1 MKEIFLL
8 KLGEIVLKG
17 ANKRQFEARL
27 RQNVRRRMKKY
38 GNFDVYLMQSTVYV
52 EPMDEDCDVD
62 GAWEACRSIFGVV
75 SLCRCRPCE
84 KNIDAIFEA
93 IENYLGDDLDCAKS
107 FKVESKR
114 SDKRFPLTSIQLSQ
128 EIGGRLAE
136 AHPSVAVDVH
146 HPDYTVFVEV
156 RDLAAYVHG
165 PAEPGAGG
173 LPTGVGGR
181 AMCLLSGGIDSPVAA
196 YMIGKRGVEIECV
209 HFFSYPYTSQLAKD
223 KVVELARLVT
233 RYTGKMTVNIVSFT
247 EIQEAIRDNCPEEY
261 FTLIMRR
268 FMMEISARI
277 AKWDGCGALIT
288 GENLGQV
295 ASQTMEAMAVTG
307 AVVDIPI
314 FMPLIGMDKEEIVTI
329 ARKIGTMETSI
340 LPYEDCCTVFT
351 PRHPKTKPTLGQLI
365 EAEKKLDRQALIEK
379 ALQDIEKIK
388 VNYHEDEPRL

>member
-1 MKEIFLL
+1 MNEIFLM

-17 ANKRQFEARL
+17 ANKRQFENKL
-27 RQNVRRRMKKY
+27 RQNVRRRMKPY
-38 GNFDVYLMQSTVYV
+38 GNFDVYIMQSTVYV
-52 EPMDEDCDVD
+52 QPMDEEADVE
-62 GAWEACRSIFGVV
+62 GAWDACHSIFGVV

-84 KNIDAIFEA
+84 KNLDAIYNA
-93 IENYLGDDLDCAKS
+93 IEEYLGDDLDCAKS

-114 SDKRFPLTSIQLSQ
+114 SDKAFPMTSIAISQ

-136 AHPSVAVDVH
+136 AHPHVEVDVR
-146 HPDYTVFVEV
+146 HPDYTVYVEV

-196 YMIGKRGVEIECV
+196 YMIAKRGVEIECV

-223 KVVELARLVT
+223 KVLELARLVT
-233 RYTGKMTVNIVSFT
+233 RYSGRMTVNIVSFT
-247 EIQEAIRDNCPEEY
+247 QIQEAIRDNCPEEY

-268 FMMEISARI
+268 FMMEISQRI
-277 AKWDGCGALIT
+277 AKDDGCGALIT

-295 ASQTMEAMAVTG
+295 ASQTMEAMTVTG

-314 FMPLIGMDKEEIVTI
+314 FMPLVGMDKEEIVTI
-329 ARKIGTMETSI
+329 ARKIGTLETSI

-351 PRHPKTKPTLGQLI
+351 PKHPKTKPTLGQVI
-365 EAEKKLDRQALIEK
+365 HAERELDREALITQALESV
-379 ALQDIEKIK
+379 EKITVK
-388 VNYHEDEPRL
+388 YHDDPLL

>member
-17 ANKRQFEARL
+17 ANKRQFESRL
-27 RQNVRRRMKKY
+27 RQNVRRRMKAY
-38 GNFDVYLMQSTVYV
+38 GEFDVYLMQSTLYV
-52 EPMDEDCDVD
+52 EPMNEQCNVD

-84 KNIDAIFEA
+84 KNVDAIFEA
-93 IENYLGDDLDCAKS
+93 VENYLGEELDCAKS

-114 SDKRFPLTSIQLSQ
+114 SDKRFPLNSIQLSQ

-136 AHPSVAVDVH
+136 AHPDVEVDVH
-146 HPDYTVFVEV
+146 RPDYTVYVEV

-165 PAEPGAGG
+165 PAESGAGG

-196 YMIGKRGVEIECV
+196 YMIAKRGVEIECV

-223 KVVELARLVT
+223 KVIELARLVT
-233 RYTGKMTVNIVSFT
+233 KYSGRMTVNVVSFT
-247 EIQEAIRDNCPEEY
+247 EIQEAIRDNCAEEY

-268 FMMEISARI
+268 FMMEIAQRI

-314 FMPLIGMDKEEIVTI
+314 FMPLVGMDKEEIVTI
-329 ARKIGTMETSI
+329 ARKIGTLETSI

-351 PRHPKTKPTLGQLI
+351 PKHPKTKPTLGQLI
-365 EAEKKLDRQALIEK
+365 HAEEKLNREELIQRALDSVER
-379 ALQDIEKIK
+379 IK
-388 VNYHEDEPRL
+388 VAYHDAEISR

>member
-1 MKEIFLL
+1 MNEIFLM

-17 ANKRQFEARL
+17 ANKRQFENKL
-27 RQNVRRRMKKY
+27 RQNVRRRMKPY

-52 EPMDEDCDVD
+52 QPMDEEADIE
-62 GAWEACRSIFGVV
+62 GAWEACHSIFGVV

-84 KNIDAIFEA
+84 KNLDAIFNA
-93 IENYLGDDLDCAKS
+93 IEEYLGDDLDCAKS

-114 SDKRFPLTSIQLSQ
+114 SDKAFPMTSIAISQ
-128 EIGGRLAE
+128 DIGGRLAE
-136 AHPSVAVDVH
+136 AHPHVEVDVH
-146 HPDYTVFVEV
+146 HPDYVVYVEV

-196 YMIGKRGVEIECV
+196 YMMAKRGVEIECV

-223 KVVELARLVT
+223 KVLELARLVT
-233 RYTGKMTVNIVSFT
+233 RYAGRMTVNIVSFT
-247 EIQEAIRDNCPEEY
+247 QIQEAIRDNCPEEF

-268 FMMEISARI
+268 FMMEISQRI
-277 AKWDGCGALIT
+277 AKHDGCGALIT

-295 ASQTMEAMAVTG
+295 ASQTMEAMTVTG

-314 FMPLIGMDKEEIVTI
+314 FMPLVGMDKEEIVTI
-329 ARKIGTMETSI
+329 ARKIGTLETSI

-351 PRHPKTKPTLGQLI
+351 PKHPKTKPTLGQVI
-365 EAEKKLDRQALIEK
+365 HAERNLDREALITQALESV
-379 ALQDIEKIK
+379 EKITVK
-388 VNYHEDEPRL
+388 YHDEPVL

>member
-1 MKEIFLL
+1 MKEIFLM
-8 KLGEIVLKG
+8 KLGEVVLKG
-17 ANKRQFEARL
+17 ANKRQFENKL
-27 RQNVRRRMKKY
+27 RQNVRRRMKPY

-52 EPMDEDCDVD
+52 EPLDDQADLD
-62 GAWEACRSIFGVV
+62 GAWEAARTIFGLV
-75 SLCRCRPCE
+75 SLCRCRSCE
-84 KNIDAIFEA
+84 KDMDSIFQA
-93 IENYLGDDLDCAKS
+93 VQAYLGEDLDCAPS

-114 SDKRFPLTSIQLSQ
+114 SDKAFPMTSIAISQ

-136 AHPSVAVDVH
+136 AHPNCQVDVH
-146 HPDYTVFVEV
+146 HPAYTVYVEI

-173 LPTGVGGR
+173 RPTGVGGR

-196 YMIGKRGVEIECV
+196 YMMAKRGVEVEAV

-223 KVVELARLVT
+223 KVLELARLVT
-233 RYTGKMTVNIVSFT
+233 RYCGRMTVNVVHFT

-268 FMMEISARI
+268 FMMEIAQHLANR
-277 AKWDGCGALIT
+277 DGCGAIIT

-307 AVVDIPI
+307 AVVKMPV
-314 FMPLIGMDKEEIVTI
+314 FMPLVGMDKEEIVTI
-329 ARKIGTMETSI
+329 ARKIGTLDTSI

-351 PRHPKTKPTLGQLI
+351 PKHPRTRPTLGQVLH
-365 EAEKKLDRQALIEK
+365 AEQKLDRQALIQR
-379 ALQDIEKIK
+379 ALEQVERIPVK
-388 VNYHEDEPRL
+388 YHDETGV

>member
-17 ANKRQFEARL
+17 ANKRQFESRL
-27 RQNVRRRMKKY
+27 RQNVRRRMKKF
-38 GNFDVYLMQSTVYV
+38 GEFDVYIMQSTVYV
-52 EPMDEDCDVD
+52 EPKDELADVD

-84 KNIDAIFEA
+84 KNLDAIFEA

-114 SDKRFPLTSIQLSQ
+114 SDKAFPMTSIQISQ

-136 AHPSVAVDVH
+136 AHPGVAVDVH
-146 HPDYTVFVEV
+146 HPDYTVYVEV
-156 RDLAAYVHG
+156 RDFAAYVHG

-196 YMIGKRGVEIECV
+196 YMMAKRGLEIECV

-223 KVVELARLVT
+223 KVLELARLVT
-233 RYTGKMTVNIVSFT
+233 RFSGRMTVNVVPFT

-261 FTLIMRR
+261 FTLVMRR
-268 FMMEISARI
+268 FMMDIAQRI
-277 AKWDGCGALIT
+277 AKEDGCGCLIT

-295 ASQTMEAMAVTG
+295 ASQTMEAMTVTG
-307 AVVDIPI
+307 AVVDIPV
-314 FMPLIGMDKEEIVTI
+314 FMPLVGMDKEEIITI

-351 PRHPKTKPTLGQLI
+351 PKHPKTKPSLGGVLH
-365 EAEKKLDRQALIEK
+365 AEEPLDREALIARAIAGTEK
-379 ALQDIEKIK
+379 VKVAYHDGAL
-388 VNYHEDEPRL
+388 L

>member
-1 MKEIFLL
+1 MNEIFLM

-17 ANKRQFEARL
+17 ANKRQFENKL
-27 RQNVRRRMKKY
+27 RQNVRRRMKHY
-38 GNFDVYLMQSTVYV
+38 GNFDVYIMQSTVYV
-52 EPMDEDCDVD
+52 VPEDEMADVD
-62 GAWEACRSIFGVV
+62 GAWEACHTIFGVV

-84 KNIDAIFEA
+84 KNIDAIYDA
-93 IENYLGDDLDCAKS
+93 IEEYLGDDLDCAKS

-114 SDKRFPLTSIQLSQ
+114 SDKQFPLTSIAISQ

-136 AHPSVAVDVH
+136 AHPTVKVDVRN
-146 HPDYTVFVEV
+146 PEYTVFVEV

-196 YMIGKRGVEIECV
+196 YMIAKRCVEIECV

-223 KVVELARLVT
+223 KVLELARLVT
-233 RYTGKMTVNIVSFT
+233 RYSGRMTVNVVGFT
-247 EIQEAIRDNCPEEY
+247 EIQEMIRDHCPEEY

-268 FMMEISARI
+268 FMMEIAQRI
-277 AKWDGCGALIT
+277 GKQHGCTALIT

-314 FMPLIGMDKEEIVTI
+314 FMPLVGMDKEEIVTI
-329 ARKIGTMETSI
+329 SRKIGTFETSI

-365 EAEKKLDRQALIEK
+365 NAEAKLDREALIQK
-379 ALQDIEKIK
+379 ALENVEKITVK
-388 VNYHEDEPRL
+388 YHDDASF

>member
-1 MKEIFLL
+1 MNEIFLM

-17 ANKRQFEARL
+17 ANKRQFENKL
-27 RQNVRRRMKKY
+27 RQNVRRRMKHY
-38 GNFDVYLMQSTVYV
+38 GNFDVYIMQSTVYV
-52 EPMDEDCDVD
+52 VPEDDMADVD
-62 GAWEACRSIFGVV
+62 GAWEACHSIFGVV

-84 KNIDAIFEA
+84 KNIDAIYDA
-93 IENYLGDDLDCAKS
+93 IEEYLGDDLDCAKS

-114 SDKRFPLTSIQLSQ
+114 SDKRFPLTSIAISQ

-136 AHPSVAVDVH
+136 AHPTVKVDVR
-146 HPDYTVFVEV
+146 HPEYTVYVEV

-196 YMIGKRGVEIECV
+196 YMIAKRGVEIECV

-223 KVVELARLVT
+223 KVLELARLVT
-233 RYTGKMTVNIVSFT
+233 RYAGRMTVNIVGFT
-247 EIQEAIRDNCPEEY
+247 EIQEAIRDNCAEEY

-268 FMMEISARI
+268 FMMEIAQRI
-277 AKWDGCGALIT
+277 GKQHGCTALIT

-314 FMPLIGMDKEEIVTI
+314 FMPLVGMDKEEIVTI
-329 ARKIGTMETSI
+329 SRKIGTFETSI

-351 PRHPKTKPTLGQLI
+351 PKHPKTKPTLGQLI
-365 EAEKKLDRQALIEK
+365 NAEAKLDREALIQK
-379 ALQDIEKIK
+379 ALDSVEKITVK
-388 VNYHEDEPRL
+388 YHDDASF

>member
-17 ANKRQFEARL
+17 ANKRQFESRL
-27 RQNVRRRMKKY
+27 RQNVRRRMKKF
-38 GNFDVYLMQSTVYV
+38 GEFDVYIMQSTVYV
-52 EPMDEDCDVD
+52 EPKDDLCDVD

-84 KNIDAIFEA
+84 KNLDAIFEA

-114 SDKRFPLTSIQLSQ
+114 SDKQFPMTSIQISQ

-136 AHPSVAVDVH
+136 AHPGVAVDVH
-146 HPDYTVFVEV
+146 HPDYTVYVEV
-156 RDLAAYVHG
+156 RDFAAYVHG

-196 YMIGKRGVEIECV
+196 YMIAKRGVEIEAV

-223 KVVELARLVT
+223 KVVELARLVAK
-233 RYTGKMTVNIVSFT
+233 YSGKMTVNVVPFT

-261 FTLIMRR
+261 FTLVMRR
-268 FMMEISARI
+268 FMMEISQRI
-277 AKWDGCGALIT
+277 ARHDGCGALIT

-295 ASQTMEAMAVTG
+295 ASQTMEAMTVTG
-307 AVVDIPI
+307 AVVDMPI
-314 FMPLIGMDKEEIVTI
+314 FMPLVGMDKEEIVAI
-329 ARKIGTMETSI
+329 ARKIGTLETSI

-351 PRHPKTKPTLGQLI
+351 PKHPKTKPTLGQLI
-365 EAEKKLDRQALIEK
+365 NAEKDLDREALMER
-379 ALQDIEKIK
+379 ALAGVEKIK
-388 VNYHEDEPRL
+388 VAGDDEALL

>member
-1 MKEIFLL
+1 MKEIFLM

-17 ANKRQFEARL
+17 ANKRQFEGKL
-27 RQNVRRRMKKY
+27 RQNVRRRMKAY
-38 GNFDVYLMQSTVYV
+38 GNFDVYIMQSTVYI
-52 EPMDEDCDVD
+52 EPMDEACDLE
-62 GAWEACRSIFGVV
+62 GAWEACHSIFGVV

-84 KNIDAIFEA
+84 KTLDAIYEA
-93 IENYLGDDLDCAKS
+93 VEVYLGENLDCAES

-114 SDKRFPLTSIQLSQ
+114 SDKQFPLNSIQLSQ

-136 AHPSVAVDVH
+136 AHPHVTVDVH
-146 HPDYTVFVEV
+146 HPAYTVYVEV

-196 YMIGKRGVEIECV
+196 YMIAKRGVEIECV

-223 KVVELARLVT
+223 KVIELARLVT
-233 RYTGKMTVNIVSFT
+233 KYSGRMTVNIVSFT

-268 FMMEISARI
+268 FMMEISQRI
-277 AKWDGCGALIT
+277 AKGDGCGALIT

-307 AVVDIPI
+307 AVVDMPV

-329 ARKIGTMETSI
+329 ARKIGTLETSI

-351 PRHPKTKPTLGQLI
+351 PKHPKTKPTLGQVLH
-365 EAEKKLDRQALIEK
+365 AERNLDRQALIEK
-379 ALQDIEKIK
+379 ALQSVEK
-388 VNYHEDEPRL
+388 VTVRYHDEPSL

>member
-17 ANKRQFEARL
+17 ANKRQFESKL
-27 RQNVRRRMKKY
+27 RQNVRRRMKAY
-38 GNFDVYLMQSTVYV
+38 GNFDVYLMQSTLYV
-52 EPMDEDCDVD
+52 EPMDEECDVD
-62 GAWEACRSIFGVV
+62 GAWEACHSIFGVV

-84 KNIDAIFEA
+84 KNVDAIFEA
-93 IENYLGDDLDCAKS
+93 VESYLGDDLDCAKS

-114 SDKRFPLTSIQLSQ
+114 SDKRFPLNSIQLSQ

-136 AHPSVAVDVH
+136 AHPDVEVDVRR
-146 HPDYTVFVEV
+146 PEYTVYCEV

-196 YMIGKRGVEIECV
+196 YMIAKRGVEIECV

-233 RYTGKMTVNIVSFT
+233 KYSGRMTLDVVPFT
-247 EIQEAIRDNCPEEY
+247 EIQEAIRDNCPEEF

-268 FMMEISARI
+268 FMMEISMRI
-277 AKWDGCGALIT
+277 AKQHGCGALIT

-307 AVVDIPI
+307 AVVDIPV

-329 ARKIGTMETSI
+329 ARKIGTLETSI

-351 PRHPKTKPTLGQLI
+351 PKHPKTKPTLGQLLH
-365 EAEKKLDRQALIEK
+365 AERNLDREGLIQRALEGV
-379 ALQDIEKIK
+379 EKIGVK
-388 VNYHEDEPRL
+388 YYDEGSN

>member
-17 ANKRQFEARL
+17 ANKRQFESRL
-27 RQNVRRRMKKY
+27 RQNVRRRMKKF
-38 GNFDVYLMQSTVYV
+38 GEFDVYIMQSTVYV
-52 EPMDEDCDVD
+52 EPKDDLCDVD

-84 KNIDAIFEA
+84 KNLDAIFEA

-114 SDKRFPLTSIQLSQ
+114 SDKQFPMTSIQISQ

-136 AHPSVAVDVH
+136 AHPGVAVDVH
-146 HPDYTVFVEV
+146 HPDYTVYVEV
-156 RDLAAYVHG
+156 RDFAAYVHG

-196 YMIGKRGVEIECV
+196 YMIAKRGVEIEAV

-223 KVVELARLVT
+223 KVVELARLVAK
-233 RYTGKMTVNIVSFT
+233 YSGKMTVNVVPFT

-268 FMMEISARI
+268 FMMEISQRI
-277 AKWDGCGALIT
+277 ARHDGCGALIT

-295 ASQTMEAMAVTG
+295 ASQTMEAMTVTG
-307 AVVDIPI
+307 AVVDLPI
-314 FMPLIGMDKEEIVTI
+314 FMPLVGMDKEEIVTI
-329 ARKIGTMETSI
+329 ARKIGTLETSI

-351 PRHPKTKPTLGQLI
+351 PKHPKTKPTLGQLI
-365 EAEKKLDRQALIEK
+365 NAEKDLDREALMER
-379 ALQDIEKIK
+379 ALAGVEKIK
-388 VNYHEDEPRL
+388 VAGDDEALL

>member
-1 MKEIFLL
+1 MKEIFLM
-8 KLGEIVLKG
+8 KLGEVVLKG
-17 ANKRQFEARL
+17 SNKRQFESRL
-27 RQNVRRRMKKY
+27 RQNVRRRMKPY
-38 GNFDVYLMQSTVYV
+38 GNFDVYIMQSTVYV
-52 EPMDEDCDVD
+52 EPMDDLCDVD

-75 SLCRCRPCE
+75 SLCRSRACE
-84 KNIDAIFEA
+84 KNVDAIFDA
-93 IENYLGDDLDCAKS
+93 IEAYLGDDLDCAKS

-114 SDKRFPLTSIQLSQ
+114 SDKAFPMTSIALSQ

-136 AHPSVAVDVH
+136 AHPHVEVDVH
-146 HPDYTVFVEV
+146 HPDYTVYVEV

-165 PAEPGAGG
+165 PAVPGAGG

-196 YMIGKRGVEIECV
+196 YMMAKRGMEIESV

-233 RYTGKMTVNIVSFT
+233 KYSGKMTLNVVSFT
-247 EIQEAIRDNCPEEY
+247 EIQEAIRDNCPEEF

-268 FMMEISARI
+268 FMMDIAQRI
-277 AKWDGCGALIT
+277 AKHDGCGALIT

-295 ASQTMEAMAVTG
+295 ASQTMEAMTVTG

-314 FMPLIGMDKEEIVTI
+314 FMPLVGMDKEEIITI
-329 ARKIGTMETSI
+329 SRKIGTFETAI

-351 PRHPKTKPTLGQLI
+351 PKHPKTKPTLGQVLH
-365 EAEKKLDRQALIEK
+365 AERNLDREALIER
-379 ALQDIEKIK
+379 ALANVEKIK
-388 VNYHEDEPRL
+388 VEYHDEALL

>member
-1 MKEIFLL
+1 MNEMFLM
-8 KLGEIVLKG
+8 KLGEVVLKG
-17 ANKRQFEARL
+17 ANKRQFENRL
-27 RQNVRRRMKKY
+27 RHNVRRRMEPF
-38 GNFDVYLMQSTVYV
+38 GNFDVYILQSTVYIQ
-52 EPMDEDCDVD
+52 PMDDLADLD
-62 GAWEACRSIFGVV
+62 GAWEACHSIFGVV

-84 KNIDAIFEA
+84 KNVDAIYDAVEA
-93 IENYLGDDLDCAKS
+93 YLGDDLDMAES

-114 SDKRFPLTSIQLSQ
+114 SDKAFPLTSIALSQ

-136 AHPSVAVDVH
+136 AHPNCLVDVH
-146 HPDYTVFVEV
+146 HPAYTVYVEV

-181 AMCLLSGGIDSPVAA
+181 GMCLLSGGIDSPVAA
-196 YMIGKRGVEIECV
+196 YMMARRGMEIECV

-223 KVVELARLVT
+223 KVLELARLVT
-233 RYTGKMTVNIVSFT
+233 KYCGRMTVNVVPFT

-268 FMMEISARI
+268 FMMEISQRI
-277 AKWDGCGALIT
+277 GRNDGCGALIT

-307 AVVDIPI
+307 AVVDMPI
-314 FMPLIGMDKEEIVTI
+314 FMPLVGMDKEQIVTI
-329 ARKIGTMETSI
+329 ARHIGTMDTSI

-351 PRHPKTKPTLGQLI
+351 PRHPKTKPTLGQV
-365 EAEKKLDRQALIEK
+365 EHAERKLDREALILRAIEGVEK
-379 ALQDIEKIK
+379 VTVRYADAPL
-388 VNYHEDEPRL
+388 L

>member
-1 MKEIFLL
+1 MNEIFLM

-17 ANKRQFEARL
+17 ANKRQFENKL
-27 RQNVRRRMKKY
+27 RQNVRRRMKPY
-38 GNFDVYLMQSTVYV
+38 GNFDVYIMQSTVYV
-52 EPMDEDCDVD
+52 QPMDEEADVE
-62 GAWEACRSIFGVV
+62 GAWEACHSIFGVV

-84 KNIDAIFEA
+84 KNLDAIYNA
-93 IENYLGDDLDCAKS
+93 IEEYLGDDLDCAKS

-114 SDKRFPLTSIQLSQ
+114 SDKAFPMTSIAISQ

-136 AHPSVAVDVH
+136 AHPHVEVDVH
-146 HPDYTVFVEV
+146 HPDYVVYVEV

-173 LPTGVGGR
+173 LPTVVGGR

-196 YMIGKRGVEIECV
+196 YMMAKRGMEIECV

-223 KVVELARLVT
+223 KVLELARLVT
-233 RYTGKMTVNIVSFT
+233 RYAGRMTVNIVSFT
-247 EIQEAIRDNCPEEY
+247 QIQEAIRDHCPEEF

-268 FMMEISARI
+268 FMMEISQRI
-277 AKWDGCGALIT
+277 AKGDGCGALIT

-295 ASQTMEAMAVTG
+295 ASQTMEAMTVTG

-314 FMPLIGMDKEEIVTI
+314 FMPLVGMDKEEIVTI
-329 ARKIGTMETSI
+329 ARKIGTLETSI

-351 PRHPKTKPTLGQLI
+351 PKHPKTKPTLGQVLH
-365 EAEKKLDRQALIEK
+365 AERNLDREALIAQALESV
-379 ALQDIEKIK
+379 EKITVK
-388 VNYHEDEPRL
+388 IHDDPLL

>member
-1 MKEIFLL
+1 MNEIFLL

-17 ANKRQFEARL
+17 ANKRQFESKL
-27 RQNVRRRMKKY
+27 RQNVKRRMRRF

-52 EPMDEDCDVD
+52 QPMDESCDLE
-62 GAWEACRSIFGVV
+62 GAWEACHTIFGVV
-75 SLCRCRPCE
+75 NVCRCRPCE
-84 KNIDAIFEA
+84 KNVDAIFEA
-93 IENYLGDDLDCAKS
+93 VEAYLGDELDCAAS

-114 SDKRFPLTSIQLSQ
+114 SDKQFPLNSIQLSQ

-136 AHPSVAVDVH
+136 AHPHVRVDVRR
-146 HPDYTVFVEV
+146 PEYTVFVEV

-196 YMIGKRGVEIECV
+196 YMIAKRGVEIECI

-223 KVVELARLVT
+223 KVLELARLVT
-233 RYTGKMTVNIVSFT
+233 KYSGRMTVNVVPFT

-261 FTLIMRR
+261 FTLVMRR
-268 FMMEISARI
+268 FMMEISQHI
-277 AKWDGCGALIT
+277 AKQDGCGALIT

-295 ASQTMEAMAVTG
+295 ASQTMEAMTVTG

-329 ARKIGTMETSI
+329 SRKIGTFETSI

-351 PRHPKTKPTLGQLI
+351 PKHPKTKPTIGQLLN
-365 EAEKKLDRQALIEK
+365 AEKNLDRAALMERAI
-379 ALQDIEKIK
+379 AGVEKIK
-388 VNYHEDEPRL
+388 VTQDDEPLL

>member
-17 ANKRQFEARL
+17 ANKRQFESRL
-27 RQNVRRRMKKY
+27 RQNVRRRMKKF
-38 GNFDVYLMQSTVYV
+38 GQFDVYIMQSTVYV
-52 EPMDEDCDVD
+52 EPKDDLCDVD

-84 KNIDAIFEA
+84 KNLDAIFEA

-114 SDKRFPLTSIQLSQ
+114 SDKQFPMTSIQISQ

-136 AHPSVAVDVH
+136 AHPGVAVDVH
-146 HPDYTVFVEV
+146 HPDYTVYVEV
-156 RDLAAYVHG
+156 RDFAAYVHG

-196 YMIGKRGVEIECV
+196 YMIAKRGVEIEAV

-223 KVVELARLVT
+223 KVVELARLVAK
-233 RYTGKMTVNIVSFT
+233 YSGKMTVNVVPFT

-261 FTLIMRR
+261 FTLVMRR
-268 FMMEISARI
+268 FMMEISQRI
-277 AKWDGCGALIT
+277 ARHDGCGALIT

-295 ASQTMEAMAVTG
+295 ASQTMEAMTVTG
-307 AVVDIPI
+307 AVVDMPI
-314 FMPLIGMDKEEIVTI
+314 FMPLVGMDKEEIVTI
-329 ARKIGTMETSI
+329 ARKIGTLETSI

-351 PRHPKTKPTLGQLI
+351 PKHPKTKPTLGQLI
-365 EAEKKLDRQALIEK
+365 HAEKNLDRETLMERAL
-379 ALQDIEKIK
+379 AGVEKIK
-388 VNYHEDEPRL
+388 VAGDDEALL

>member
-27 RQNVRRRMKKY
+27 RQNVRRRMKQY
-38 GNFDVYLMQSTVYV
+38 GNFDVYIMQSTVYI
-52 EPMDEDCDVD
+52 EPMDGLADVE

-75 SLCRCRPCE
+75 SLCRCRPCD
-84 KNIDAIFEA
+84 KDVDSIFDA
-93 IENYLGDDLDCAKS
+93 IENYLGTDLDCAKS

-114 SDKRFPLTSIQLSQ
+114 SDKAFPMTSIAISQ

-136 AHPSVAVDVH
+136 AHPHVEVDVR
-146 HPDYTVFVEV
+146 HPDYTVYVEV

-196 YMIGKRGVEIECV
+196 YMIAKRGVEIECV

-223 KVVELARLVT
+223 KVLELARLVT
-233 RYTGKMTVNIVSFT
+233 RYSGRMTVNIVSFT
-247 EIQEAIRDNCPEEY
+247 QIQEAIRDNCPEEY

-268 FMMEISARI
+268 FMMEISQRI
-277 AKWDGCGALIT
+277 AKDDGCGALIT

-295 ASQTMEAMAVTG
+295 ASQTMEAMTVTG

-314 FMPLIGMDKEEIVTI
+314 FMPLVGMDKEEIVTI
-329 ARKIGTMETSI
+329 ARKIGTLETSI

-351 PRHPKTKPTLGQLI
+351 PKHTKTKPTLGQVI
-365 EAEKKLDRQALIEK
+365 HAERELDREALIAQALESV
-379 ALQDIEKIK
+379 EKITVK
-388 VNYHEDEPRL
+388 YHDDPLL

>member
-1 MKEIFLL
+1 MKEIFLM

-52 EPMDEDCDVD
+52 EPMDDACDVD

-84 KNIDAIFEA
+84 KNVDAIFEA
-93 IENYLGDDLDCAKS
+93 IEAYLGDDLDCAKS

-136 AHPSVAVDVH
+136 AHPSVTVDVH

-223 KVVELARLVT
+223 KVIELARLVT
-233 RYTGKMTVNIVSFT
+233 KYTGKMTVNVVSFT

-268 FMMEISARI
+268 FMMEISQRI
-277 AKWDGCGALIT
+277 AKHDGCGALIT

-314 FMPLIGMDKEEIVTI
+314 FMPLVGMDKEEIVTI

-351 PRHPKTKPTLGQLI
+351 PKHPKTKPTLGQLLN
-365 EAEKKLDRQALIEK
+365 AEK
-379 ALQDIEKIK
+379 ALDREALIQRALENIEKIK
-388 VNYHEDEPRL
+388 VNYHEDDAVL

>member
-1 MKEIFLL
+1 MKEILLL

-17 ANKRQFEARL
+17 ANKRQFEDKL
-27 RQNVRRRMKKY
+27 RQNVRRRMKPY
-38 GNFDVYLMQSTVYV
+38 GNFDVYIMQSTVYV
-52 EPMDEDCDVD
+52 EPEDENADVD
-62 GAWEACRSIFGVV
+62 GAWEACHAIFGVV
-75 SLCRCRPCE
+75 KLCRCRPCE
-84 KNIDAIFEA
+84 KDMESVYQAVEA
-93 IENYLGDDLDCAKS
+93 YLGDGLECAES
-107 FKVESKR
+107 FKVETKR
-114 SDKRFPLTSIQLSQ
+114 SDKAFPLQSIAISQ

-136 AHPSVAVDVH
+136 AHPACRVDVH
-146 HPDYTVFVEV
+146 NPEYTVFVEI

-196 YMIGKRGVEIECV
+196 YMIAKRGVEVECV

-223 KVVELARLVT
+223 KVLELARLVT
-233 RYTGKMTVNIVSFT
+233 KYCGRMTVNVVGFT
-247 EIQEAIRDNCPEEY
+247 KIQEAIRDNCPEEY

-268 FMMEISARI
+268 FMMEIAQRI
-277 AKWDGCGALIT
+277 AKQDGCGALIT

-295 ASQTMEAMAVTG
+295 ASQTMQAMAVTG

-329 ARKIGTMETSI
+329 ARKIGTLETSI

-351 PRHPKTKPTLGQLI
+351 PKHPKTKPNLGQV
-365 EAEKKLDRQALIEK
+365 EHAERKLNREALIAE
-379 ALQDIEKIK
+379 ALESVEKITVK
-388 VNYHEDEPRL
+388 YHDDPLL

>member
-17 ANKRQFEARL
+17 ANKRQFESRL
-27 RQNVRRRMKKY
+27 RQNVRRRMKKF
-38 GNFDVYLMQSTVYV
+38 GEFDVYIMQSTVYV
-52 EPMDEDCDVD
+52 EPKDELADVD

-84 KNIDAIFEA
+84 KKLDAIFEA

-114 SDKRFPLTSIQLSQ
+114 SDKAFPMTSIQISQ

-136 AHPSVAVDVH
+136 AHPGVAVDVH
-146 HPDYTVFVEV
+146 HPDYTVYVEV
-156 RDLAAYVHG
+156 RDFAAYVHG

-196 YMIGKRGVEIECV
+196 YMIAKRGVEIEAV

-223 KVVELARLVT
+223 KVVELARLVA
-233 RYTGKMTVNIVSFT
+233 RYSGKMTVNVVPFT

-261 FTLIMRR
+261 FTLVMRR
-268 FMMEISARI
+268 FMMEIAQRI
-277 AKWDGCGALIT
+277 ARHDGCGALIT

-295 ASQTMEAMAVTG
+295 ASQTMEAMTVTG
-307 AVVDIPI
+307 AVVDMPI
-314 FMPLIGMDKEEIVTI
+314 FMPLVGMDKEEIVAI
-329 ARKIGTMETSI
+329 ARKIGTLETSI

-351 PRHPKTKPTLGQLI
+351 PKHPKTKPTLGQLLN
-365 EAEKKLDRQALIEK
+365 AEKNLDREALMER
-379 ALQDIEKIK
+379 ALAGVEKIK
-388 VNYHEDEPRL
+388 VAGDDEALL

>member
-1 MKEIFLL
+1 MNEIFLM

-17 ANKRQFEARL
+17 ANKRQFENKL
-27 RQNVRRRMKKY
+27 RQNVRRRMKAY
-38 GNFDVYLMQSTVYV
+38 GEFDVYLMQSTLYV
-52 EPMDEDCDVD
+52 QPMNEEADVE
-62 GAWEACRSIFGVV
+62 GAWEACHSIFGVV

-84 KNIDAIFEA
+84 KDLDAIFDA
-93 IENYLGDDLDCAKS
+93 IEEYLGDDLDCAKS

-114 SDKRFPLTSIQLSQ
+114 SDKRFPMTSIQLSQ
-128 EIGGRLAE
+128 AIGGRLAE
-136 AHPSVAVDVH
+136 AHPHVAVDVH

-196 YMIGKRGVEIECV
+196 WMMAKRGMEIECV

-223 KVVELARLVT
+223 KVLELARLVT
-233 RYTGKMTVNIVSFT
+233 RYSGRMTVNVVSFT
-247 EIQEAIRDNCPEEY
+247 KIQEAIRDNCPEEF

-268 FMMEISARI
+268 FMMKISARI
-277 AKWDGCGALIT
+277 GKNHGCGALIT

-295 ASQTMEAMAVTG
+295 ASQTMEAMTVTG
-307 AVVDIPI
+307 AVVDIPV

-329 ARKIGTMETSI
+329 SRKIGTFETSV

-351 PRHPKTKPTLGQLI
+351 PKHPKTKPTIAQL
-365 EAEKKLDRQALIEK
+365 ENAERKLDREALILE
-379 ALQDIEKIK
+379 ALENVEKITVK
-388 VNYHEDEPRL
+388 YHDEPLM

>member
-17 ANKRQFEARL
+17 ANKRQFESRL
-27 RQNVRRRMKKY
+27 RQNVRRRMKKF
-38 GNFDVYLMQSTVYV
+38 GEFDVYIMQSTVYV
-52 EPMDEDCDVD
+52 EPKDELADVD

-84 KNIDAIFEA
+84 KNLDAIFEA

-114 SDKRFPLTSIQLSQ
+114 SDKAFPMTSIQISQ

-136 AHPSVAVDVH
+136 AHPGVAVDVH
-146 HPDYTVFVEV
+146 HPDYTVYVEV
-156 RDLAAYVHG
+156 RDFAVYVHG

-196 YMIGKRGVEIECV
+196 YMIAKRGVEIEAV

-223 KVVELARLVT
+223 KVVELARLVAK
-233 RYTGKMTVNIVSFT
+233 YSGKMTVNVVPFT

-261 FTLIMRR
+261 FTLVMRR
-268 FMMEISARI
+268 FMMEISQRI
-277 AKWDGCGALIT
+277 ARHDGCGALIT

-295 ASQTMEAMAVTG
+295 ASQTMEAMTVTG
-307 AVVDIPI
+307 AVVDMPI
-314 FMPLIGMDKEEIVTI
+314 FMPLVGMDKEEIVTI
-329 ARKIGTMETSI
+329 ARKIGTLETSI

-351 PRHPKTKPTLGQLI
+351 PKHPKTKPTLGQLQN
-365 EAEKKLDRQALIEK
+365 AEKNLDREALMER
-379 ALQDIEKIK
+379 ALAGVEKIK
-388 VNYHEDEPRL
+388 VAGDDEALL

>member
-1 MKEIFLL
+1 MNEIFLM

-17 ANKRQFEARL
+17 ANKRQFENKL
-27 RQNVRRRMKKY
+27 RQNVRRRLKHY
-38 GNFDVYLMQSTVYV
+38 GNFDVYIMQSTVYIEPEDEQADV
-52 EPMDEDCDVD
+52 E
-62 GAWEACRSIFGVV
+62 GAWEACHSIFGVV

-84 KNIDAIFEA
+84 KNLDAIYSA
-93 IENYLGDDLDCAKS
+93 IEEYLGEDLDCAKS

-114 SDKRFPLTSIQLSQ
+114 SDKQFPLTSIGISQ

-136 AHPSVAVDVH
+136 AHPTVAVDVH
-146 HPDYTVFVEV
+146 NPEYTVYVEV

-196 YMIGKRGVEIECV
+196 YMIAKRGVEIECV
-209 HFFSYPYTSQLAKD
+209 HFFSYPYTSQLAQD
-223 KVVELARLVT
+223 KVLELARLVT
-233 RYTGKMTVNIVSFT
+233 KYSGRMTVNIVSFT

-268 FMMEISARI
+268 FMMEIAQRL
-277 AKWDGCGALIT
+277 AKNDGCGALIT
-288 GENLGQV
+288 GENLGPV

-314 FMPLIGMDKEEIVTI
+314 FMPLVGMDKEEIVTI

-365 EAEKKLDRQALIEK
+365 HAEEKLDRQAMIDK
-379 ALQDIEKIK
+379 AVETVERITVK
-388 VNYHEDEPRL
+388 YHDEPRI

>member
-1 MKEIFLL
+1 MNEIFLM

-17 ANKRQFEARL
+17 ANKRQFENKL
-27 RQNVRRRMKKY
+27 RQNVRRRLKYY
-38 GNFDVYLMQSTVYV
+38 GNFDVYIMQSTVYIEPEDEHADV
-52 EPMDEDCDVD
+52 E
-62 GAWEACRSIFGVV
+62 GAWEACHSIFGVV

-84 KNIDAIFEA
+84 KNLDAIYNA
-93 IENYLGDDLDCAKS
+93 IEEYLGEDLDCAKS

-114 SDKRFPLTSIQLSQ
+114 SDKRFPLTSIGISQ

-136 AHPSVAVDVH
+136 AHPTVAVDVH
-146 HPDYTVFVEV
+146 NPEYTVYVEV

-196 YMIGKRGVEIECV
+196 YMIAKRGVEIECV
-209 HFFSYPYTSQLAKD
+209 HFFSYPYTSKLAQD
-223 KVVELARLVT
+223 KVLELARLVT
-233 RYTGKMTVNIVSFT
+233 KYSGRMTVNIVSFT

-268 FMMEISARI
+268 FMMEIAQRI
-277 AKWDGCGALIT
+277 AKHDGCGALIT

-295 ASQTMEAMAVTG
+295 ASQTLEAMAVTG

-314 FMPLIGMDKEEIVTI
+314 FMPLVGMDKEEIVTI

-365 EAEKKLDRQALIEK
+365 HAEEKLDRQAMIDK
-379 ALQDIEKIK
+379 AVETVQRITVK
-388 VNYHEDEPRL
+388 YHDEPRI